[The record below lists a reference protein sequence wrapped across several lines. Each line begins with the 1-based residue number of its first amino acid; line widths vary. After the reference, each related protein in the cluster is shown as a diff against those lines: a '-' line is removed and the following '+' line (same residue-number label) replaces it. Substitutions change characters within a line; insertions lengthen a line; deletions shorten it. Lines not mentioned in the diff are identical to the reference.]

1 MTGSGELNA
10 AALTEL
16 KGRRCLALLVREH
29 WIMGECRGEAAA
41 LYLQLDDKRWVEIAP
56 DKREACWVLSTT
68 DADHTHGVFGDGDS
82 HDPARDIGAAYDL
95 NGQRIEGVN
104 QKKLGGRI
112 ELCLEFANATDIT
125 VHYNLITDESSLY
138 FIRD

>member
-1 MTGSGELNA
+1 MAASGDPHVTTLD
-10 AALTEL
+10 EL

-29 WIMGECRGEAAA
+29 WILGECRGEAAA
-41 LYLQLDDKRWVEIAP
+41 LYLQLDDRRWVEITP
-56 DKREACWVLSTT
+56 DKREVCWVVSTT
-68 DADHTHGVFGDGDS
+68 DTDQIHGVFGDADS
-82 HDPARDIGAAYDL
+82 HDPVRDVGEAYKL
-95 NGQRIEGVN
+95 NGQQIEAVN

-125 VHYNLITDESSLY
+125 VHYNLVTGESSLY